1 MKLTRKEKWIIRKI
15 RDLEKSDLT
24 TQVLDQPIEELAE
37 QAVKEIDQ
45 DFNQAIWK
53 QGLRNRNRTGL
64 QTSLKLYT
72 EDSQIQVRRIK
83 DGSFQIR
90 DIAEE
95 RTWFADE
102 PERAIRI
109 IQLNYPKITGVDL

>member
-45 DFNQAIWK
+45 DFDQAIWK
-53 QGLRNRNRTGL
+53 QGIRNRNRTGL
-64 QTSLKLYT
+64 DTSLKLYT
-72 EDSQIQVRRIK
+72 RDGQIQVKRLE
-83 DGSFQIR
+83 DGSFEIR
-90 DIAEE
+90 DQAA

-109 IQLNYPKITGVDL
+109 IRLNYPKITGVDL